1 MRKLDHDIKF
11 LNTCQNNDL
20 YPTFIQYEISSTRLQ
35 NSNAYWQSQRLFIHK
50 ELTFKNVEQEKIT
63 LEMKRIKSD
72 LRIVINLIDW
82 THIVERFW
90 RVTSKQSKGLKV
102 LKITNFQSLWVKN
115 YNMTLKKLHIISHF
129 INYLIL
135 KSSYYVKIWIFHYHR
150 NALNSKIIYC
160 HLDCYTEMFMVVITK
175 MSLFCILKVKYRML
189 RYYHIEFITKR

>member
-1 MRKLDHDIKF
+1 MRKLDLDIKF

-63 LEMKRIKSD
+63 LEMKKIKSD

-102 LKITNFQSLWVKN
+102 LKITNF
-115 YNMTLKKLHIISHF
+115 
-129 INYLIL
+129 
-135 KSSYYVKIWIFHYHR
+135 
-150 NALNSKIIYC
+150 
-160 HLDCYTEMFMVVITK
+160 
-175 MSLFCILKVKYRML
+175 
-189 RYYHIEFITKR
+189 

>member
-1 MRKLDHDIKF
+1 MRKLDLDIKF

-35 NSNAYWQSQRLFIHK
+35 NSNAYWQSQRLSIQK

-102 LKITNFQSLWVKN
+102 LSILSAIGTAT
-115 YNMTLKKLHIISHF
+115 YNLAKF
-129 INYLIL
+129 FVLIL
-135 KSSYYVKIWIFHYHR
+135 KQLVRILLI
-150 NALNSKIIYC
+150 LNI
-160 HLDCYTEMFMVVITK
+160 V
-175 MSLFCILKVKYRML
+175 
-189 RYYHIEFITKR
+189 